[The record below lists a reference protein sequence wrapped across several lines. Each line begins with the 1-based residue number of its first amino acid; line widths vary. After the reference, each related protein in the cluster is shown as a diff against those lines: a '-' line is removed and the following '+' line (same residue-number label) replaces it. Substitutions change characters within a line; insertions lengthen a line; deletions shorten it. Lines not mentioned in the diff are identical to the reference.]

1 MQLKGQ
7 IAWITGAGSGIGRC
21 AALAIAK
28 EGASLV
34 LTGRRRDKLQEV
46 ADAIPGGALILEGD
60 VTDAARMVE
69 IVAEIK
75 TKFGRLDVMVNN
87 AGVNIPVRK
96 FNELTVEGIDTL
108 ITTNLSSAFYCVRA
122 ALPLMKQNRNGV
134 FIHIGSRAGR
144 YWDGP
149 SGGGYIAAKAALT
162 AMSHAINR
170 EECLNGIRSTI
181 MHPGETV
188 TDILKNR
195 KTNPITQEELA
206 NLLKPEDCGDM
217 IRYIACLPPHVC
229 MAEVVLLPTW
239 NRVYVKALEHGLS

>member
-7 IAWITGAGSGIGRC
+7 VVWITGGGSGIGR
-21 AALAIAK
+21 AAAIAIAK
-28 EGASLV
+28 EGATLV
-34 LTGRRRDKLQEV
+34 LTGRRREKLEDV
-46 ADAIPGGALILEGD
+46 AKTIGNATICEGD
-60 VTDAARMVE
+60 VTDAARME
-69 IVAEIK
+69 AIVAEIK
-75 TKFGRLDVMVNN
+75 AKHGRLDVVVNN

-96 FNELTVEGIDTL
+96 FDELTPQGIDQL

-122 ALPLMKQNRNGV
+122 ALPLMKENKNGL

-149 SGGGYIAAKAALT
+149 TGGGYIAAKAALT

-181 MHPGETV
+181 MHPGETA
-188 TDILKNR
+188 TEILKAR
-195 KTNPITQEELA
+195 TRNPVTEEELSR
-206 NLLKPEDCGDM
+206 LLKAEDCGDM

-239 NRVYVKALEHGLS
+239 NRVYVKALEVGLS